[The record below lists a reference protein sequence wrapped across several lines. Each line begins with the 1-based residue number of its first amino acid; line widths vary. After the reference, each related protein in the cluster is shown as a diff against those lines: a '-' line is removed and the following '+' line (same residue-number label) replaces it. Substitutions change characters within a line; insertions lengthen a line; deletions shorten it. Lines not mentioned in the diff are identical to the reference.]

1 MFTVALRGAGR
12 IGGIHG
18 RTVAAPPAFSLSQR
32 AAHEAGGWCV
42 RLGMLGVLLAIAA
55 CHGKESD
62 QTLVVSLSN
71 LSAPYMTMMRRYVEQ
86 SAREQGMQVTVLDG
100 QGDSAKQTADLRA
113 ADVRGAKAVI
123 LAPNDSRALAS
134 AVDVLMTDHITV
146 LAIDRRLEGTA
157 SPVAYVGADNVRGG
171 YLLGQWV
178 VENFPQGA
186 DVVLITNDPGSSSEI
201 DRSSGIRAAFSA
213 SANKVRIVFD
223 QTANSSRDQALTV
236 TQNILTSLG
245 SKLPQ
250 VIICLNDD
258 MAMGALEAIHAAG
271 VAPGMI
277 KVLGFDATPE
287 ALRQIQR
294 GEMSATVEQSPG
306 KQVRAAVQAA
316 IAAIRTGATP
326 VSASLEPIL
335 ITEANLSQAE
345 RYAEL
350 K

>member
-1 MFTVALRGAGR
+1 MTRPTQGGLSGRDIHGAGTR
-12 IGGIHG
+12 C
-18 RTVAAPPAFSLSQR
+18 F
-32 AAHEAGGWCV
+32 
-42 RLGMLGVLLAIAA
+42 RLGILGVVLAIAA
-55 CHGKESD
+55 CHRNQGD
-62 QTLVVSLSN
+62 QTLVISLSN
-71 LSAPYMTMMRRYVEQ
+71 LSAPYMTMMRHYAEQ

-113 ADVRGAKAVI
+113 ADVRGTKVVI
-123 LAPNDSRALAS
+123 LAPNDSRALAPV
-134 AVDVLMTDHITV
+134 VDVLMAEHITV

-171 YLLGQWV
+171 FLLGQWV
-178 VENFPQGA
+178 VENFPRGA
-186 DVVLITNDPGSSSEI
+186 DAVLITNDPGSSSEI
-201 DRSSGIRAAFSA
+201 DRARGIHEALSR
-213 SANKVRIVFD
+213 SANKVRIVAE

-271 VAPGMI
+271 VAPGVI

-287 ALRQIQR
+287 ALGQIQR
-294 GEMSATVEQSPG
+294 GEMSATVEQSPA

-316 IAAIRTGATP
+316 VAAIRTGVTP

-335 ITEANLSQAE
+335 INAANLSQAE
-345 RYAEL
+345 RFAEL